1 MKNMKILT
9 TAVLCL
15 LLSFSMG
22 ATAMAESITSP
33 DGQLK
38 LDFSVNVQGEPV
50 YELTYKGKGVIKP
63 SKLGLELKND
73 PGLMNGFACIDTKT
87 STFDE
92 TWEPVWGEVKSIRN
106 HYNEMAVN
114 LINEDQVQL
123 TLRFRVFNDGVG
135 FRYEYNVPNVDSLMI
150 TDELTTFH
158 FRQDGTSWSIPASAE
173 TYELLYKQQPISEV
187 ETANTPFTF
196 KTADGVYGSI
206 HEAALYDFSEMTLK
220 QIGDYTLKAELTPW
234 PDGIK
239 VRKSNH
245 FTTSW
250 RTIQIAPEAVGLIN
264 SSLILNLND
273 PCVLETTDW
282 IRPLKYIGVW
292 WGMHLG
298 VETWKMDERHGA
310 TTVNAKKYIDF
321 AAANNIEA
329 VLFEGWN
336 EGWESWGGM
345 QNFDFTKPY
354 ADFDIDEIVRYAKE
368 KGIEIIGHHET
379 GGNIPNYER
388 QMDHAMQWYTDHSIH
403 ILKTGY
409 AGAFPNGLSHH
420 GQYGV
425 NHYQKVVE
433 TAAEHRMTLDAHEPI
448 KDTGIRRTW
457 PNMMTREGARGMEW
471 NAWSEGNPP
480 SHHVM
485 LPFTRLLSGPMDYTP
500 GTFDILF
507 QQTKDSPRRRK
518 WNDQDKG
525 NSRVNT
531 TLAKQIANWV
541 ILYSPLQMA
550 SDMIEHYEGHPAF
563 RFFRDFD
570 PDCDESKALA
580 GEPGEFVAVVRKAKN
595 NYFFGAATNEAPR
608 TLEIKLDFLKP
619 GKQYKAV
626 IYADGE
632 KADWK
637 TNPADYQ
644 ITEQTVTAENT
655 LTVRMAAGGGQ
666 AISFIQL

>member
-1 MKNMKILT
+1 MKVKHLVV
-9 TAVLCL
+9 AFLCML
-15 LLSFSMG
+15 GCCACSSPK
-22 ATAMAESITSP
+22 TEVKSP
-33 DGQLK
+33 DGHIKMTLTV
-38 LDFSVNVQGEPV
+38 DENGTPFYNVSVNDSLLIENSKMGFVEGN
-50 YELTYKGKGVIKP
+50 GVILGGGFRIEKTTFD
-63 SKLGLELKND
+63 SK
-73 PGLMNGFACIDTKT
+73 
-87 STFDE
+87 DE
-92 TWEPVWGEVKSIRN
+92 TWTQPWGENKTNRN

-206 HEAALYDFSEMTLK
+206 HEAALYDFSE
-220 QIGDYTLKAELTPW
+220 IDAETNRRLHFEGGTYSLA
-234 PDGIK
+234 DGIK

-264 SSLILNLND
+264 SSLILND

>member
-38 LDFSVNVQGEPV
+38 LDFSVNAQGEPV
-50 YELTYKGKGVIKP
+50 YELSYKGKGVIKP

-92 TWEPVWGEVKSIRN
+92 TWDPVWGEVKSIRN

>member
-1 MKNMKILT
+1 MKNMKIG
-9 TAVLCL
+9 TAMWVCL
-15 LLSFSMG
+15 LLSFFFGTS
-22 ATAMAESITSP
+22 AKAESITSP

-38 LDFSVNVQGEPV
+38 LNFSVNMQGEPV
-50 YELTYKGKGVIKP
+50 YELSYKGKEVIKP

-73 PGLMNGFACIDTKT
+73 PGLMNGFTLADIKT
-87 STFDE
+87 SAFDE

-580 GEPGEFVAVVRKAKN
+580 GEPGEFVAVVRKAKDK
-595 NYFFGAATNEAPR
+595 YFLGATTNEAPR

>member
-1 MKNMKILT
+1 MKVKHLVV
-9 TAVLCL
+9 AFLCML
-15 LLSFSMG
+15 GCCACSSPK
-22 ATAMAESITSP
+22 TEVKSP
-33 DGQLK
+33 DGHIKMTLTV
-38 LDFSVNVQGEPV
+38 DENGTPFYNVSVNDSLLIENSKMGFVEGN
-50 YELTYKGKGVIKP
+50 GVILGGGFRIEKTTFD
-63 SKLGLELKND
+63 SK
-73 PGLMNGFACIDTKT
+73 
-87 STFDE
+87 DE
-92 TWEPVWGEVKSIRN
+92 TWTQPWGENKTNRN

-388 QMDHAMQWYTDHSIH
+388 QMVHAMQWYTDHSIH

-457 PNMMTREGARGMEW
+457 PNMMTREGARGME
-471 NAWSEGNPP
+471 
-480 SHHVM
+480 
-485 LPFTRLLSGPMDYTP
+485 
-500 GTFDILF
+500 
-507 QQTKDSPRRRK
+507 